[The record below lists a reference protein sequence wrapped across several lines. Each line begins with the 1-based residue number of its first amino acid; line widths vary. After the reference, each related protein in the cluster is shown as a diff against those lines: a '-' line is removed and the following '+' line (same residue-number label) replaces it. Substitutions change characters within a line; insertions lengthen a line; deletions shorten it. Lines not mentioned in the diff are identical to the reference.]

1 MMSDVRMRFSL
12 AAISLIA
19 IALGSFV
26 ATKALID
33 DSDVTAEG
41 PPNDPAAIRQA
52 VANDAALARFD
63 GTLSGIRVAPGLDV
77 RDATTLCV
85 GTDDVQSFDIDDP
98 RASELPVVPS
108 NLPLSAEFL
117 SGIAVVC
124 RGQLASVEAEW
135 FVPRTR
141 CPASKGGTY
150 RCIGSRASLDSGRT
164 IP

>member
-63 GTLSGIRVAPGLDV
+63 GTLSGNPSRPRSRRAG
-77 RDATTLCV
+77 RD
-85 GTDDVQSFDIDDP
+85 D
-98 RASELPVVPS
+98 
-108 NLPLSAEFL
+108 
-117 SGIAVVC
+117 
-124 RGQLASVEAEW
+124 
-135 FVPRTR
+135 
-141 CPASKGGTY
+141 
-150 RCIGSRASLDSGRT
+150 SLRWD
-164 IP
+164 